1 MSKSIL
7 ITGASTGIGAAT
19 AILAAQ
25 QGWDVG
31 IGYNSDSTGAEATAQ
46 KVRETGQQAITLQAD
61 MAKPDAIATMFETF
75 TKTFPRIDALVN
87 NAGIVMPAARFEDY
101 TLDRLQTIFAVN
113 QTGAFVAVQ
122 HAIRAMAKR
131 HGGPGGAI
139 VNISSAAALK
149 GSPSEYVDYAATKGA
164 IDTMTIGLAR
174 ELAHEGVR
182 VNAVRP
188 GIIDTDIHAKGGQ
201 PDRAQKHASEI
212 PLQRPGDAAEVAEAI
227 LFLASDAASYM
238 TGAFLDVAGG
248 RQI

>member
-19 AILAAQ
+19 AILASEL
-25 QGWDVG
+25 GWDVG
-31 IGYNSDSTGAEATAQ
+31 IGYNSDAQGADSVAKIVQEN
-46 KVRETGQQAITLQAD
+46 GQQTLTLQAD
-61 MAKPDAIATMFETF
+61 MAKPADITRMFETF
-75 TKTFPRIDALVN
+75 TQTFAHMGAFVN
-87 NAGIVMPAARFEDY
+87 NAGIVMPAARFEDI
-101 TLDRLQTIFAVN
+101 TTDRLDTIFAVN
-113 QTGAFVAVQ
+113 QTGAFIAVQ
-122 HAIRAMAKR
+122 HAIRAMSTQ
-131 HGGPGGAI
+131 HGGAGGSI

-149 GSPSEYVDYAATKGA
+149 GSPAEYVDYAATKGA
-164 IDTMTIGLAR
+164 IDTLTIGLAR
-174 ELAHEGVR
+174 ELASQGVR

-201 PDRAQKHASEI
+201 PDRAARFASEI
-212 PLQRPGDAAEVAEAI
+212 PMGRPGTAREVAQAI